1 MIRTVIAVLA
11 DDAFQ
16 TSALAGDG
24 VAGAADGELR
34 VAAATLATY
43 H

>member
-1 MIRTVIAVLA
+1 VIAVLA

-16 TSALAGDG
+16 TSALACDG
-24 VAGAADGELR
+24 VTGAAYSELR
-34 VAAATLATY
+34 IAAATLATY